1 MIQDSHFWKQD
12 LERRVRDLGSQAERA
27 HWTAAA
33 LVKLELT
40 VLASLYT
47 VWKLAESGLLG
58 ERALHELVPLTAHRY
73 RSPRDLVG
81 SSHVP
86 GELYDLARGRTVP
99 HDLLFVCHQMVNN
112 HVFAPR
118 FDDRGRL
125 DGIYLT
131 SGHQRKVALYG
142 LGLDELIA
150 WLGRIVQELGEPD

>member
-58 ERALHELVPLTAHRY
+58 ERALHELVPLTSHRY
-73 RSPRDLVG
+73 RSPRDLIG
-81 SSHVP
+81 SSHALA
-86 GELYDLARGRTVP
+86 ELYDLARGRTAP

-118 FDDRGRL
+118 FGDRGGL

-131 SGHQRKVALYG
+131 SGHQKKVALYA

-150 WLGRIVQELGEPD
+150 WFERIAREMAETD